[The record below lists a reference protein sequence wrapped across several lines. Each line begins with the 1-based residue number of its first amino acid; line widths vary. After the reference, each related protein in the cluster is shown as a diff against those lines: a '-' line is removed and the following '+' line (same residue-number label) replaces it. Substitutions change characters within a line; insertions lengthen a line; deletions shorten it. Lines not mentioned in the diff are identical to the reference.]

1 MSGILDENAW
11 AYQEFN
17 RAQLGD
23 ARLTARLVRMGEQ
36 AARTP
41 AGQITAVFRDAAE
54 REGAFRFVENDDF
67 SFVDVAAA
75 AHAACAQRAS
85 AFPFVFVPTDGSSLL
100 LSDPDGQKGLGGVG
114 AWNKGGRG
122 LQTMTAIAVSPQGVP
137 LGILGQVLW
146 ARLMR
151 APSGKKD
158 LRPPHQRESQVWL
171 DVLHDAQQMLLEQA
185 PDTIPWFQLDRG
197 GDCGQVILGGLSLG
211 VLFTV
216 RAAHDRSVM
225 DAEEYRRLRLWK
237 RVREEPA
244 QSLYLVPVPKSPK
257 HKARTAVMTLRFCPI
272 TLHLLSDEGTKV
284 AASLWAVH
292 VPEVGSTPLG
302 ETPIEWLLLT
312 NCPTQ
317 TLEQARLV
325 VQGYAQRWRIEQF
338 HKLWK
343 SEGCR
348 VEDLQLRSLESIRKW
363 ATVLASVAM
372 RIERIVY
379 LSRQEPELPADAE
392 FSRAEIDAA
401 ILLRKPK
408 GVSRGD
414 LPTVGEVSRWV
425 ADLGGYTG
433 KSSGGPFGP
442 KVLARGLDYIAP
454 VAQLL
459 AEREM

>member
-11 AYQEFN
+11 AQQEFS
-17 RAQLGD
+17 RAELGD
-23 ARLTARLVRMGEQ
+23 LRLTQRLIAMAGQ

-54 REGAFRFVENDDF
+54 REGAFRFVENEGF
-67 SFVDVAAA
+67 CASEVAAA

-100 LSDPDGQKGLGGVG
+100 LSDPEGKKGLGGVG

-122 LQTMTAIAVSPQGVP
+122 LQTMTAIAVSPDGVP

-146 ARLMR
+146 ARLAR
-151 APSGKKD
+151 SPAGKKD
-158 LRPPHQRESQVWL
+158 PREPHQRESQAWL
-171 DVLHDAQQMLLEQA
+171 DVMHDAQQNLVQQA
-185 PDTIPWFQLDRG
+185 PGTVPWFQLDRG
-197 GDCGQVILGGLSLG
+197 GDCGRVLLWGESMG

-225 DAEEYRRLRLWK
+225 DPEEFRRLRLWK
-237 RVREEPA
+237 RVRDEPA
-244 QSLYLVPVPKSPK
+244 QSLYPLPIPGGPKRQ
-257 HKARTAVMTLRFCPI
+257 ARTAVMALRFCPVV
-272 TLHLLSDEGTKV
+272 LNLNSEDGKKV
-284 AASLWAVH
+284 AKSLWAVH
-292 VPEVGSTPLG
+292 VREVGTTPMG
-302 ETPIEWLLLT
+302 ESPIEWLLLT
-312 NCPTQ
+312 NHPVETV
-317 TLEQARLV
+317 EQARLV
-325 VQGYAQRWRIEQF
+325 VLGYAQRWRIEQF

-348 VEDLQLRSLESIRKW
+348 VEDMQLQSLDAVCKW

-379 LSRQEPELPADAE
+379 LSRQEPDLPADVE
-392 FSRAEIDAA
+392 FSRPEIDAA

-408 GVSRGD
+408 GVKRGQ
-414 LPTVGEVSRWV
+414 LPTVAEVARWI

-433 KSSGGPFGP
+433 KSSGGPFGA

-459 AEREM
+459 AEKEM